1 MITNYFVVTTPL
13 QYLNALNIE
22 TSGERVIFLLGG
34 FVNSEKFYSEIV
46 EKGNWNKT
54 YYLCDYNKMFQQV
67 ISSVEK
73 KDKLFIDSDYGR
85 ATNSKLKYI
94 KTKEI
99 YVYEEGIGAYRSD
112 LISRDNGWLK
122 TKILKILGNKE
133 FFAGSKYVKGIYVY
147 DHQRHKTSV
156 PNFSKERLHFKN
168 NFSVQLENNIESFI
182 SQDLIEKYKE
192 FFKNQEVILYITNWH
207 YNLKIESYIENLIK
221 KDNSEKLLILKPH
234 PHFKDFEKINLKYDD
249 VVSGEVLVEILF
261 TLLKKYSNNF
271 VVLHENSSSL
281 QYYPKINHVIF

>member
-1 MITNYFVVTTPL
+1 MTNYFVVTTPL

-22 TSGERVIFLLGG
+22 TSGERIIFLLSG
-34 FVNSEKFYSEIV
+34 FANSEKFYSEIV

-54 YYLCDYNKMFQQV
+54 YYFYDYNKMFQQV

-73 KDKLFIDSDYGR
+73 KDKLFIDSDYGMV
-85 ATNSKLKYI
+85 TNRKLKHI
-94 KTKEI
+94 KTKDI

-122 TKILKILGNKE
+122 TNILKTLGNKE
-133 FFAGSKYVKGIYVY
+133 FFAGSKYVKGIYIY
-147 DHQRHKTSV
+147 DHQRHKTLV

-168 NFSVQLENNIESFI
+168 DFSVQLENNIESFI
-182 SQDLIEKYKE
+182 SRDLIERYKE
-192 FFKNQEVILYITNWH
+192 LFMKQEVILYITNWN
-207 YNLKIESYIENLIK
+207 YNLKIEDYIENLIK
-221 KDNSEKLLILKPH
+221 KEEKNRLLILKPH

-261 TLLKKYSNNF
+261 VLLKKYSNNF
-271 VVLHENSSSL
+271 LVLHENSSSL
-281 QYYPKINHVIF
+281 QYYSTLNNISF